1 MLLGALGPCVRLA
14 RQGSGVQ
21 TAPRARRAGRMAPV
35 MEVEQLQGRVRAR
48 ALLVGELPSR
58 PLPLSPRHNVM
69 RARLGFL
76 DRSVPHALRARTT
89 ARARTAA
96 RTARMAHACANPPE
110 IRRQIVPLASMAATA
125 ALAHLGIMD
134 QRVQAALL
142 NVESTE
148 PVLMACRVMAAAAA
162 ILGSQ
167 AIPARNARLA

>member
-1 MLLGALGPCVRLA
+1 MPLGALGPCVRLA

-21 TAPRARRAGRMAPV
+21 TAPRARRA
-35 MEVEQLQGRVRAR
+35 
-48 ALLVGELPSR
+48 
-58 PLPLSPRHNVM
+58 
-69 RARLGFL
+69 
-76 DRSVPHALRARTT
+76 
-89 ARARTAA
+89 
-96 RTARMAHACANPPE
+96 ARMAHACANPPE

-142 NVESTE
+142 NMESTE